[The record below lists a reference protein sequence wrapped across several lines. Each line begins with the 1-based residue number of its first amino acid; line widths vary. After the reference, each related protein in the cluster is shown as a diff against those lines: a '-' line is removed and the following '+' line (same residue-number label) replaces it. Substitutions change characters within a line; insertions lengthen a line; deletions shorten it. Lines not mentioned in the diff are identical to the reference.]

1 MSSSSPNQPSQ
12 KSISGVICG
21 ASAFLIWGISPL
33 YWKLLMS
40 VPALQIAAH
49 RVVWSFVFVLPIV
62 VFGKRKSELFSTLID
77 LRAMALLALTSLLVG
92 CNWLTYIWAI
102 NSGYLLQASLGY
114 YINPLVNVL
123 LGTVFLK
130 ERLRSYQS
138 VAVILAG
145 TGVLYLTVVYG
156 QFPWIALLLAFTFGF
171 YGLIRKVIQVGSLT
185 GLAMETLLLTLP
197 ALGYLA
203 YADYQN
209 IGAFLNLQVGIDLLL
224 VGTAFITAI
233 PLVLFAMGARRVQLT
248 TLGFLQYIGPSGMFL
263 MAVFL
268 FKEPFRPEQLICF
281 ILIWTALVLYSIDSL
296 IHYRKTKT

>member
-1 MSSSSPNQPSQ
+1 MPSAPPNQPKL
-12 KSISGVICG
+12 KSISGVVCG

-33 YWKLLMS
+33 YWKLLLA

-49 RVVWSFVFVLPIV
+49 RVVWSFAFIIPIV
-62 VFGKRKSELFSTLID
+62 VLGKRKNEFFSTLTNP
-77 LRAMALLALTSLLVG
+77 RAMALLVLTSLLVG

-138 VAVILAG
+138 VAVILAA
-145 TGVLYLTVVYG
+145 TGVIYLTVVYG

-171 YGLIRKVIQVGSLT
+171 YGLIRKVIQVGSLA

-197 ALGYLA
+197 ALVYLV
-203 YADYQN
+203 YADTQDA
-209 IGAFLNLQVGIDLLL
+209 GAFLNLQLSIDLLL
-224 VGTAFITAI
+224 IGTSFITAI
-233 PLVLFAMGARRVQLT
+233 PLVLFAMSARRVQLT

-281 ILIWTALVLYSIDSL
+281 ILIWTALVVYSIDSVL
-296 IHYRKTKT
+296 HFRKSK

>member
-1 MSSSSPNQPSQ
+1 MPPSSLNQPAL

-33 YWKLLMS
+33 YWKLLMA

-49 RVVWSFVFVLPIV
+49 RVVWSFVFVIPIV
-62 VFGKRKSELFSTLID
+62 AFGKRRTEFLAALTNP
-77 LRAMALLALTSLLVG
+77 RAMSLLALTSLLVG

-102 NSGYLLQASLGY
+102 NSGHLLQASLGY

-123 LGTVFLK
+123 LGMVFLK
-130 ERLRSYQS
+130 ERLRVYQC
-138 VAVILAG
+138 VAVFLAAA
-145 TGVLYLTVVYG
+145 GVLYLTVIYG
-156 QFPWIALLLAFTFGF
+156 QFPWISLLLAFTFGF
-171 YGLIRKVIQVGSLT
+171 YGLIRKVIKVGSLA

-197 ALGYLA
+197 AAVYLV
-203 YADYQN
+203 YVDVQGS
-209 IGAFLNLQVGIDLLL
+209 GAFLNLRLDIDLFLIA
-224 VGTAFITAI
+224 TAIITAT
-233 PLVLFAMGARRVQLT
+233 PLVLFAMSARRVQLT

-281 ILIWTALVLYSIDSL
+281 ILIWAALVVYSIDSV
-296 IHYRKTKT
+296 IHYRKSK

>member
-1 MSSSSPNQPSQ
+1 MPSSSPNHPNL

-49 RVVWSFVFVLPIV
+49 RVVWSFVFIIPIV
-62 VFGKRKSELFSTLID
+62 ALGKRKSEFFSALTD
-77 LRAMALLALTSLLVG
+77 QRAMALLVLTSLLVG

-130 ERLRSYQS
+130 ERLRIYQS
-138 VAVILAG
+138 VAVILAAA
-145 TGVLYLTVVYG
+145 GVLYLTVVYG
-156 QFPWIALLLAFTFGF
+156 QFPWISLLLAFTFGF
-171 YGLIRKVIQVGSLT
+171 YGLIRKVIQVGSLA
-185 GLAMETLLLTLP
+185 GLGMETLLLTLP
-197 ALGYLA
+197 ALGYLIFT
-203 YADYQN
+203 DMQGS
-209 IGAFLNLQVGIDLLL
+209 GAFLNLQVGIDLLL
-224 VGTAFITAI
+224 IGTAFITAI
-233 PLVLFAMGARRVQLT
+233 PLVLFAMSARRVQLT

-268 FKEPFRPEQLICF
+268 FKEPFRSEQLISF
-281 ILIWTALVLYSIDSL
+281 ILIWTALVVYSIDSV
-296 IHYRKTKT
+296 IHYRKTK

>member
-1 MSSSSPNQPSQ
+1 M
-12 KSISGVICG
+12 
-21 ASAFLIWGISPL
+21 A
-33 YWKLLMS
+33 

-49 RVVWSFVFVLPIV
+49 RVVWSFLFILPIV
-62 VFGKRKSELFSTLID
+62 AFGKRKRDFFSILTS
-77 LRAMALLALTSLLVG
+77 LRTMALLVLTSLLVG

-130 ERLRSYQS
+130 ERLRGYQC

-145 TGVLYLTVVYG
+145 SGVLYITVIYG

-171 YGLIRKVIQVGSLT
+171 YGLIRKVIQVGSLV

-197 ALGYLA
+197 ALGYLV
-203 YADYQN
+203 YADLQGV
-209 IGAFLNLQVGIDLLL
+209 GAFSNLRLGIDLLL
-224 VGTAFITAI
+224 IGTAFITAV
-233 PLVLFAMGARRVQLT
+233 PLVLFAMSARRVLLT

-268 FKEPFRPEQLICF
+268 FKEPFRSEQLISF
-281 ILIWTALVLYSIDSL
+281 ILIWTALVVYSIDSV
-296 IHYRKTKT
+296 IHYRKNKC

>member
-1 MSSSSPNQPSQ
+1 MSPSPSNQPHL
-12 KSISGVICG
+12 KSVSGVIYG

-49 RVVWSFVFVLPIV
+49 RVVWSLVFVIPIV
-62 VFGKRKSELFSTLID
+62 IFGKRKSEFFSTLTNP
-77 LRAMALLALTSLLVG
+77 RTMALLALTSLLVG

-145 TGVLYLTVVYG
+145 TGVLYLTFIYG
-156 QFPWIALLLAFTFGF
+156 QFPWISLLLAFTFGL
-171 YGLIRKVIQVGSLT
+171 YGLIRKVIQVGSLA

-197 ALGYLA
+197 ALGYLV
-203 YADYQN
+203 YTDLQSV
-209 IGAFLNLQVGIDLLL
+209 GAFLSVQVGIDLLL
-224 VGTAFITAI
+224 MGSAFITAI
-233 PLVLFAMGARRVQLT
+233 PLVLFAMSARRVQLT

-268 FKEPFRPEQLICF
+268 FKETFRTEQLVCF
-281 ILIWTALVLYSIDSL
+281 ILIWAALVVYSIDSVL
-296 IHYRKTKT
+296 HYRKTH

>member
-1 MSSSSPNQPSQ
+1 MPSSSPNQPSR
-12 KSISGVICG
+12 KSMSGVICG
-21 ASAFLIWGISPL
+21 GSAFLIWGISPL
-33 YWKLLMS
+33 YWKLLMT

-49 RVVWSFVFVLPIV
+49 RVVWSFVFVIPIV
-62 VFGKRKSELFSTLID
+62 IVGRRKSEFFLALTNP
-77 LRAMALLALTSLLVG
+77 RAMGLLVLTSLLIG

-130 ERLRSYQS
+130 ERLRSYQC
-138 VAVILAG
+138 VAVVLAG
-145 TGVLYLTVVYG
+145 SGVLYLTVIYG
-156 QFPWIALLLAFTFGF
+156 QFPWISLLLAFTFGF

-197 ALGYLA
+197 ASGYLIFN
-203 YADYQN
+203 DMQGS
-209 IGAFLNLQVGIDLLL
+209 GAFLNLQVGIDLLL
-224 VGTAFITAI
+224 IGTAFITAI
-233 PLVLFAMGARRVQLT
+233 PLVLFAMSARRVQLT

-268 FKEPFRPEQLICF
+268 FKEPFRLEQLICF
-281 ILIWTALVLYSIDSL
+281 ILIWTALVVYSIDSV
-296 IHYRKTKT
+296 IHYRKTQ